1 LFGRARQADTSIAK
15 DARRRSWEAREMQ
28 AKKEKGRQR
37 EVRPPTQEDANLK
50 PATRDNNSK
59 TQHYRFLFT

>member
-1 LFGRARQADTSIAK
+1 MGGKGNAG
-15 DARRRSWEAREMQ
+15 
-28 AKKEKGRQR
+28 KKERGRQR